1 MSDMLPLAK
10 EPTRVFMRASLS
22 LLVLANVAMANA
34 AYSVTV
40 KGQGTGD
47 SGLCTG
53 KTCRVVE
60 GCDAANGSGGGV
72 TRDACKAACDGG
84 ATIATQIARNSQL
97 EVLFW
102 VNLAL
107 CQIIIS
113 PYYYY
118 GCMNRSSQ

>member
-1 MSDMLPLAK
+1 MLPLAK
-10 EPTRVFMRASLS
+10 EPTRVFMRAS

-40 KGQGTGD
+40 KSQAGD
-47 SGLCTG
+47 SGLCAG
-53 KTCRVVE
+53 KTCRVVVE

-97 EVLFW
+97 EVLFL
-102 VNLAL
+102 VTLAL

-118 GCMNRSSQ
+118 EFLAVVSDTTDRL

>member
-1 MSDMLPLAK
+1 MLPLAK
-10 EPTRVFMRASLS
+10 EPTRVFMRASL
-22 LLVLANVAMANA
+22 LLLANVAMANA
-34 AYSVTV
+34 ACSVTA

-53 KTCRVVE
+53 KTCRVVVE

-84 ATIATQIARNSQL
+84 ATIATQIARNSQQ
-97 EVLFW
+97 VLFW

-107 CQIIIS
+107 CQINIS

-118 GCMNRSSQ
+118 ELLAVVSDTTDRL